1 MKLCRRIVR
10 KSIRELIKQQVLYR
24 RNKYLSKY
32 KNSKKIIILLFP
44 DDDSVNGGILSLAS
58 IYNELVSFKYL
69 HHCDV
74 IAATYPYYSNSVF
87 LEFSKFKNNVL
98 VFDFKKVL
106 RKIKEIKE
114 LHIHIPELY
123 VKQFV
128 ESFEKEWTSNDKNKL
143 LIIDKLHINILNQN
157 DMLMPEFKFIEKI
170 KELVTKDITMT
181 MAHKK
186 YATIDKRNEYN
197 VPLHYLSARTNQ
209 TSYKVNN
216 YINKENII
224 LFSPDELSRLNID
237 YHLTKNDLI
246 SKLETALPKYK
257 IIVIENLTYEEYKD
271 LVARSMFMITFGEG
285 LDNYLIETILS
296 GGISFAIY
304 NEKFFTK
311 DYLDI
316 PTLYSSVDELFNN
329 LIFDIK
335 KLDNREIFDEYNA
348 ISREVVEREYSY
360 RKYRNRVE
368 NYLLGNYDFK

>member
-197 VPLHYLSARTNQ
+197 VPLHYLSAWTNQ